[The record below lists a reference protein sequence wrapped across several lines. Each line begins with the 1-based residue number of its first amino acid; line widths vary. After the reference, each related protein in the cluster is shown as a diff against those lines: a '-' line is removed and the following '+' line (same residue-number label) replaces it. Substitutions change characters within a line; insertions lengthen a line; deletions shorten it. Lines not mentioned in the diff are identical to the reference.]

1 MTPRIGLTGGI
12 GSGKSTVAQ
21 LLAQQG
27 CFVIDADHIARSLTL
42 PDGAAIP
49 AIREQF
55 GAHFITPE
63 NALDRAQMRDAVFR
77 DPATKQRLEGILH
90 PLIKRSIFDHYA
102 HACSNTTS
110 PLVIF
115 DIPLLTEST
124 QWAPRLDCVVVV
136 DCLESSQIARV
147 QQRNQLAPDAI
158 IAIMAQQASRA
169 QRLRKADWVVWNETV
184 SLQALG
190 DEVLGLYNELI
201 AAFPATTSL

>member
-27 CFVIDADHIARSLTL
+27 CFLIDADHIARSLTL
-42 PDGAAIP
+42 PGGAAIP
-49 AIREQF
+49 AIREHL
-55 GAHFITPE
+55 GAHFISPD
-63 NALDRAQMRDAVFR
+63 NALDRAQMREAVFR
-77 DPATKQRLEGILH
+77 DPSTKQRLEGILH
-90 PLIKRSIFDHYA
+90 PLIKRSIFEQYA
-102 HACSNTTS
+102 HACSYTKS
-110 PLVIF
+110 PLVVF
-115 DIPLLTEST
+115 DIPLLAEST

-136 DCLESSQIARV
+136 DCLESTQIARV

-158 IAIMAQQASRA
+158 EAIMAQQASRA

-201 AAFPATTSL
+201 AAFPATASL